1 MHRSTGQRDAASI
14 LAAQVL
20 LLLASVVTQ
29 AALAWLLLPEGRGVY
44 ALFAALAT
52 ILPVV
57 FTLGLDRSIQFH
69 LMSGKMGLADAL
81 SGLLNVWAAAAICGF
96 VAALLLGGRVGLPLP
111 AQDVT
116 LWLAGLGLL
125 ATASLYSVL
134 LKMRVAAR
142 QFGGYL
148 AATLAQ
154 SAANLALLGAFAL
167 TGSLRPATAIAALA
181 FSYAVAALLSW
192 RALRGASQ
200 THDEAVASGHARG
213 EIVRYGIRYYPALVG
228 HAMDFNAGTL
238 VLAVVATTHEVGIFA
253 AIAALML
260 KLLLLAQAFQDAML
274 PRIAADDR
282 GRAELVAQLA
292 RIAVAATF
300 CGGLLFAL
308 VSRPVLAL
316 LLSPEFA
323 AGSRLVWWTLP
334 GVAVHAGSALLMP
347 FFEGTGRPG
356 IVSIAVWCGLVVNV
370 TVILL
375 AYPIMGLDS
384 AGLAMTSAMV
394 ARFLVLA
401 VPFSSVTGLSLTS
414 LLGVRAVDWLMLRGL
429 ALRSRKASG

>member
-1 MHRSTGQRDAASI
+1 MSV

-29 AALAWLLLPEGRGVY
+29 AALAWLLLPEGRGLY

-52 ILPVV
+52 ILPVM

-69 LMSGKMGLADAL
+69 LMSGRMGLAEAL
-81 SGLLNVWAAAAICGF
+81 RALLKVWAGAAVCGA
-96 VAALLLGGRVGLPLP
+96 VAALLLGGQVGLPLP
-111 AQDVT
+111 SQDLT

-148 AATLAQ
+148 SATLAQ
-154 SAANLALLGAFAL
+154 SAANLALLGAFSL
-167 TGSLRPATAIAALA
+167 TGSLRPAAAIAALS
-181 FSYAVAALLSW
+181 FSYGVAALLSW

-200 THDEAVASGHARG
+200 AHDRNAVADLAGG

-228 HAMDFNAGTL
+228 HAVDFNAGTL
-238 VLAVVATTHEVGIFA
+238 VLAAVATTHEVGIFA

-274 PRIAADDR
+274 PRVAADDR

-292 RIAVAATF
+292 RIAAAATF
-300 CGGLLFAL
+300 VGGLIFAL

-323 AGSRLVWWTLP
+323 AGASLVWWTLP
-334 GVAVHAGSALLMP
+334 GIAVHASSALLMP

-356 IVSIAVWCGLVVNV
+356 MVSIAVWCGLMVNV

-375 AYPIMGLDS
+375 AYPIIGLDS
-384 AGLAMTSAMV
+384 AGLAMTLAMV
-394 ARFLVLA
+394 ARFLLLA
-401 VPFSSVTGLSLTS
+401 VPFASVTGLSLVS
-414 LLGVRAVDWLMLRGL
+414 LLVLRSVDWLKLREL
-429 ALRSRKASG
+429 VLRSRRVSG